1 MRIPGSGEDN
11 PVCHTFHGPNHP
23 GIILILWNS
32 NNNSAIPNPKM
43 SQDFLYILT
52 AGGIDTGIQQNKRLG
67 TQDFHASRPVQQRQI
82 FPDVWQR
89 KNCGFPAQIRQH
101 IHNELAQ
108 WYFPLPGSEFIYT
121 AGGEEVKMT
130 GGDLS
135 FTPTGF
141 WHGSKVE
148 AGRQCDYI
156 WFEMCIDGYPGE
168 IK

>member
-1 MRIPGSGEDN
+1 M
-11 PVCHTFHGPNHP
+11 V
-23 GIILILWNS
+23 
-32 NNNSAIPNPKM
+32 
-43 SQDFLYILT
+43 
-52 AGGIDTGIQQNKRLG
+52 
-67 TQDFHASRPVQQRQI
+67 
-82 FPDVWQR
+82 FP
-89 KNCGFPAQIRQH
+89 
-101 IHNELAQ
+101 
-108 WYFPLPGSEFIYT
+108 

>member
-1 MRIPGSGEDN
+1 M
-11 PVCHTFHGPNHP
+11 C
-23 GIILILWNS
+23 
-32 NNNSAIPNPKM
+32 
-43 SQDFLYILT
+43 
-52 AGGIDTGIQQNKRLG
+52 
-67 TQDFHASRPVQQRQI
+67 
-82 FPDVWQR
+82 
-89 KNCGFPAQIRQH
+89 IRDRH

-121 AGGEEVKMT
+121 AGGEEVHMT

-148 AGRQCDYI
+148 AGKKCDYI